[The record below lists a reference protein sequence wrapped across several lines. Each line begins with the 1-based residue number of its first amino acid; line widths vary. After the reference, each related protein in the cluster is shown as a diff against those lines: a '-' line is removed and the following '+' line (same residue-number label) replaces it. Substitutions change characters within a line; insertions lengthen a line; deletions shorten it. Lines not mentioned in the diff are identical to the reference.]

1 MELHL
6 ILLSGRASWNFLS
19 LEKIKNYYFNIKI
32 KNIFLTRIYTFSLVV
47 IFFIPFGLPS
57 FDSLLFCKTIN
68 ISEIFNISQRE
79 KFYVVRNIILILI
92 LLIME
97 IFINKKDL

>member
-1 MELHL
+1 MLLGGLWHGASFNFIIWGGLHG
-6 ILLSGRASWNFLS
+6 IFLS
-19 LEKIKNYYFNIKI
+19 LEKIKKYYFNIEI

-57 FDSLLFCKTIN
+57 FDSFLLFCKTIN
-68 ISEIFNISQRE
+68 ILEIFNISQIVE

-92 LLIME
+92 L
-97 IFINKKDL
+97 